1 MYFSTF
7 CPSKLPPSPSDP
19 PPFPSGEGV
28 LFYFFAT
35 LSRQPSTLDNKA
47 RALGTDERVNWVF
60 VRGIISLISLTYQSL
75 TFRSS
80 YVRIISIA
88 PRATSS
94 SCHPLTNG
102 SGQARTPSADTRVS
116 SRFLKMKASA
126 TCQEDWKMSDPPDVI
141 IASILLKRFLE
152 FDLPQSRVISPRRL
166 FDIQQL
172 ATREISASYI

>member
-7 CPSKLPPSPSDP
+7 CPSKLPPAPPDP
-19 PPFPSGEGV
+19 PPFPLGESV

-88 PRATSS
+88 SRRPSSSSHPLRIGTSS
-94 SCHPLTNG
+94 NAI
-102 SGQARTPSADTRVS
+102 SGYHSLFTLP
-116 SRFLKMKASA
+116 
-126 TCQEDWKMSDPPDVI
+126 EDESYSHLIDRKMSEQPDVI
-141 IASILLKRFLE
+141 ISSILLTWFVQ
-152 FDLPQSRVISPRRL
+152 FDSP
-166 FDIQQL
+166 
-172 ATREISASYI
+172 